1 MSRGLNWL
9 LFVLVDLGEIG
20 ERSRAR
26 SVVLLPPPPLEAREL
41 LFAML
46 GRCMAI
52 LFYSIDCLCT
62 AEVTKKGCV
71 TTIPRLWD

>member
-1 MSRGLNWL
+1 MSRGLNCALL
-9 LFVLVDLGEIG
+9 LFVLVDRGEIG

-41 LFAML
+41 LLFAML

-52 LFYSIDCLCT
+52 LFFSIDCLCMY
-62 AEVTKKGCV
+62 C
-71 TTIPRLWD
+71 